1 MNFEEKT
8 KKELELMGVD
18 TSPTSIVHDL
28 FIRKHV
34 DLISPIF
41 EKVESYLER
50 MDFTDYDKVS
60 PEDMKRWAGNFLL
73 APREGEKSRGV
84 IRLYFGN
91 PVNITVREGTIFT
104 TLTGLRFKSQAQV
117 KVDADEMVSYTTGIY
132 YYVDVDVVSE
142 GVGETQNLE
151 AGTSFTCSDPTIAS
165 MALRIEN
172 TVKFQGGE
180 DPETPQE
187 LYNRLRHS
195 LAVRSLANDPSIQT
209 VIRDAFPAVT
219 KIYTVPTGSE
229 EMFRDRLMVDINGSP
244 TEVRVGNKTDIYVAT
259 SHTISRTVTVY
270 NQEKRKIPFGY
281 NCPTFVQEGIK
292 DVVFKV
298 LNVYPVDSSGT
309 TGIPLTEWRYQQK
322 LHHENS
328 IYQDGYLIINDENY
342 IYSEEEDA
350 APPFYFAVE
359 YIGSDIIADIQAL
372 IHDPSKRMPV
382 GDQLI
387 KGFSLTLLRGTIVYS
402 GDVSE
407 AVANQAM
414 IKFIEEFEGGTLE
427 LSDIIGMLRGI
438 GATRVVLPIELLLE
452 KANGDLVPLNTKE
465 EGRDVYN
472 FGPSEMCLLH
482 PYLFAIV
489 NM

>member
-8 KKELELMGVD
+8 KRELELMGVD

-73 APREGEKSRGV
+73 APKEGEKSRGV

-104 TLTGLRFKSQAQV
+104 TLTGLRFKNQAQV

-244 TEVRVGNKTDIYVAT
+244 TEVRVGNKTDI
-259 SHTISRTVTVY
+259 
-270 NQEKRKIPFGY
+270 
-281 NCPTFVQEGIK
+281 
-292 DVVFKV
+292 
-298 LNVYPVDSSGT
+298 
-309 TGIPLTEWRYQQK
+309 
-322 LHHENS
+322 
-328 IYQDGYLIINDENY
+328 
-342 IYSEEEDA
+342 
-350 APPFYFAVE
+350 
-359 YIGSDIIADIQAL
+359 
-372 IHDPSKRMPV
+372 
-382 GDQLI
+382 
-387 KGFSLTLLRGTIVYS
+387 
-402 GDVSE
+402 
-407 AVANQAM
+407 
-414 IKFIEEFEGGTLE
+414 
-427 LSDIIGMLRGI
+427 
-438 GATRVVLPIELLLE
+438 
-452 KANGDLVPLNTKE
+452 
-465 EGRDVYN
+465 
-472 FGPSEMCLLH
+472 
-482 PYLFAIV
+482 
-489 NM
+489 